1 MKTGVSRERA
11 GRTFRPRLEILF
23 HAALLAA
30 ATAVVSLGSRTPS
43 AHGILLPEES
53 DAVTR
58 AGAFPTTLAPR
69 AAAQK
74 QITTAEKTWIEA
86 HRRGDAALLRR
97 LLADEFTF
105 TDRTGRVS
113 DAKEYLASV
122 GTASEAAPGSATMT
136 REAIERLSTRTHLTR
151 THLYGATAVVSGET
165 VMRGLRGGKAFHEST
180 RFLRVYVSRDGRWQ
194 MVAGQDTPVRETS
207 SLWAKRRGT

>member
-1 MKTGVSRERA
+1 MRPSVSRERV

-58 AGAFPTTLAPR
+58 AARPASGFPESPAAR
-69 AAAQK
+69 AAAQQ
-74 QITTAEKTWIEA
+74 QIATAEKTWTEA

-122 GTASEAAPGSATMT
+122 GTASEATADQAATSDGLESGDSSDTQT
-136 REAIERLSTRTHLTR
+136 RV
-151 THLYGATAVVSGET
+151 YGATAVVSGET
-165 VMRGLRGGKAFHEST
+165 VTRGLRGGKAFHEST

-194 MVAGQDTPVRETS
+194 MVAGQDTPVPP
-207 SLWAKRRGT
+207 GTDG